1 MNTDILKKDRVG
13 LGPGTSFAVKFLELK
28 DQQSDRKGIA
38 RSNSNSAPSNV
49 GLIPC
54 AVGGSSLKEWT
65 AHYLQHRPA
74 LIESPHVSPYAGANF
89 IPLCDKEGFFIPP
102 ATAYHPGCPNLLSC
116 AMRCLY
122 LALLKTQLVDPVV
135 INAHPIPTPA
145 DFFAQVPS
153 PTKLHHRTPSSPHAQ
168 NQNHRFPTSPH
179 AQNHNP
185 AAFHPP
191 VLSPAKFQRNSRG
204 GSNSPVHCSTT
215 IYSPAPTRSLP
226 TIGVLWCQ
234 GETDAMDQAV
244 DYIDENPQKYD
255 VRLSLFLTRLR
266 LLISAVMRAVRKAKE
281 LETDESSRHHAMIT
295 AVLNADVTDYIP
307 GMTNSRSPGLKSSQS
322 HKGGSNN
329 PNGTIT
335 RTRSFRPIVPT
346 LIPIVSVAITSTH
359 PSLVHLKSIR
369 NQQLEAKEYF
379 PLGCKNMQE
388 ETLPYPSSST
398 SILYPATKL
407 RRIADFDVVDA
418 FGLELMSDSLHYT
431 ATSAIALGNMMASSM
446 FGLMNGAALN
456 LDSKKERV
464 ISMAQS
470 FRFKDNDWDDELTRM
485 IMIYEKALTVTAQKV
500 AEADSVTGAGM
511 SGSEKRMGH
520 FKTSG
525 LKSVNFTNGEIF
537 FPDFCRVLQIV
548 LNSRARGGSRYSSS
562 STNGHSSNEI
572 MLEEECAPVPTQS
585 NLKFAD
591 LGCGSGSCLAAAL
604 LLSSIHS
611 QRPSLFSS
619 FEREGQS
626 KAQTVPLFST
636 VLGLDLMRSKVFEC
650 ETLMEVLLGWD
661 TALRE
666 DTAVQVVENDFLQAF
681 RPSEPGATSWHDADV
696 VYACATCFADDVLQ
710 PLVALFQ
717 HLKIGAHVILMDRPV
732 LSGNKQSSPNKYSNK
747 KPLNTESIRNGYGCG
762 DGDDLFEMFGLV
774 GSCQVNCSWGTG
786 CAYVYLKLKEISKP
800 RTLSSKSSSTSYYV
814 RP

>member
-1 MNTDILKKDRVG
+1 
-13 LGPGTSFAVKFLELK
+13 
-28 DQQSDRKGIA
+28 
-38 RSNSNSAPSNV
+38 
-49 GLIPC
+49 
-54 AVGGSSLKEWT
+54 
-65 AHYLQHRPA
+65 
-74 LIESPHVSPYAGANF
+74 
-89 IPLCDKEGFFIPP
+89 
-102 ATAYHPGCPNLLSC
+102 
-116 AMRCLY
+116 
-122 LALLKTQLVDPVV
+122 
-135 INAHPIPTPA
+135 
-145 DFFAQVPS
+145 
-153 PTKLHHRTPSSPHAQ
+153 
-168 NQNHRFPTSPH
+168 
-179 AQNHNP
+179 
-185 AAFHPP
+185 
-191 VLSPAKFQRNSRG
+191 
-204 GSNSPVHCSTT
+204 
-215 IYSPAPTRSLP
+215 
-226 TIGVLWCQ
+226 
-234 GETDAMDQAV
+234 MDQTV

-281 LETDESSRHHAMIT
+281 LEADESSRQHAMIT

-307 GMTNSRSPGLKSSQS
+307 GMTNSRSPGSKTSQYN
-322 HKGGSNN
+322 KGGGNNSN
-329 PNGTIT
+329 GTITIT

-388 ETLPYPSSST
+388 ETLPLPSSST
-398 SILYPATKL
+398 CILYPTAKL

-418 FGLELMSDSLHYT
+418 FGLELKSDSLHYT
-431 ATSAIALGNMMASSM
+431 ATAAIALGNMLASSM

-456 LDSKKERV
+456 LDSRKEHV

-470 FRFKDNDWDDELTRM
+470 FRLKDSDWHDELYRM
-485 IMIYEKALTVTAQKV
+485 TKIYEKALTVTAQKV
-500 AEADSVTGAGM
+500 AESDSMTGAGM

-525 LKSVNFTNGEIF
+525 LKSVNFTNGEVF

-548 LNSRARGGSRYSSS
+548 LNSRARGGVRNSSS
-562 STNGHSSNEI
+562 SSNGHSSNDVI
-572 MLEEECAPVPTQS
+572 LEEESASVPAQS
-585 NLKFAD
+585 NLKFVD

-611 QRPSLFSS
+611 QRPLLFSS
-619 FEREGQS
+619 FDREGQS

-636 VLGLDLMRSKVFEC
+636 VLGLDLMRSKVSEC

-661 TALRE
+661 AALRQ
-666 DTAVQVVENDFLQAF
+666 DSAVQVVENDFLQAF
-681 RPSEPGATSWHDADV
+681 RPSEPEAISWHDADV
-696 VYACATCFADDVLQ
+696 VYACATCFADDVLE

-732 LSGNKQSSPNKYSNK
+732 LSGTKQSSPNKSSPNK
-747 KPLNTESIRNGYGCG
+747 KPLNTENLRSAWGCS
-762 DGDDLFEMFGLV
+762 DGDDLSELFSLV

-786 CAYVYLKLKEISKP
+786 CAYVYLKVKEISKS
-800 RTLSSKSSSTSYYV
+800 RSSSSKSSTTSYYG